1 MSIVAVSPLVSR
13 TVPASTKLCFVIQP
27 MGTYGCE
34 TRRRSEHVLETYIH
48 PACKQAGYDPKPST
62 QLSAGRICGGI
73 INALSCAPM
82 TIAYMGS
89 EPWND
94 DVMIEVG
101 FRLASGL
108 PLVVICDAP
117 RDGQPFHLPMII
129 NDLTHLQI
137 PPPGAPDDPIRI
149 DELLDLIRD
158 AEQRSSRIDSDHPIA
173 LVHYYKARAAGMVDA
188 DQMHYIAA
196 SDLATEL
203 FGIKADD
210 SDEYSLAGHTMKDF
224 LDHLEYRMPRQHYEV
239 FRLSQQS
246 ARQTL
251 SERLRTNF
259 PLPPAVEVPIVL
271 NRHPNPDHIGRAFLP
286 VIVSK
291 YVSDDKAW
299 CNLRVL
305 YLEVTSQTEGKVPP
319 DPIPPEAADRR
330 YFVCPLAS
338 GDRISFESADRKPI
352 SVFISYNSADRDQVE
367 QFRARLV
374 HLSPA
379 IDPWLDRDKIEGAED
394 VNARL
399 AQGLPRAEVAVIFL
413 GAHGPGPWQNQ
424 EVELIIRRKVEGKMK
439 VLLVLLDCLGL
450 DQLPPSW
457 MFLQNVRAEKFEVV
471 DSDDYLERFFDAHF
485 GERFYC

>member
-1 MSIVAVSPLVSR
+1 
-13 TVPASTKLCFVIQP
+13 
-27 MGTYGCE
+27 
-34 TRRRSEHVLETYIH
+34 
-48 PACKQAGYDPKPST
+48 
-62 QLSAGRICGGI
+62 
-73 INALSCAPM
+73 M

-137 PPPGAPDDPIRI
+137 PPPGAPDDPTQI
-149 DELLDLIRD
+149 DELLDLIQD
-158 AEQRSSRIDSDHPIA
+158 AEQRCSRIDSHHPIA

-188 DQMHYIAA
+188 DEMHYIAA

-203 FGIKADD
+203 FGIKADN
-210 SDEYSLAGHTMKDF
+210 SDEYSLVGHTMKDF

-319 DPIPPEAADRR
+319 DPIPPEGAVPPIPSPRR
-330 YFVCPLAS
+330 WRTA
-338 GDRISFESADRKPI
+338 GTSF
-352 SVFISYNSADRDQVE
+352 
-367 QFRARLV
+367 AR
-374 HLSPA
+374 SPA
-379 IDPWLDRDKIEGAED
+379 ATGSRSSPQIASRSACSSRTTAPTGIRSSSS
-394 VNARL
+394 
-399 AQGLPRAEVAVIFL
+399 
-413 GAHGPGPWQNQ
+413 GPGWSTSARPSTPGSIATRSRGPKT
-424 EVELIIRRKVEGKMK
+424 LMRDSRRGSP
-439 VLLVLLDCLGL
+439 G
-450 DQLPPSW
+450 PRWP
-457 MFLQNVRAEKFEVV
+457 
-471 DSDDYLERFFDAHF
+471 
-485 GERFYC
+485 